1 MSCTVVLALGYG
13 SLKSGFPWVTAELK
27 KQGKTVDKYIASL
40 PPAPHIALLH
50 KRWQVSCTA
59 SQNNRSGSRIKVKDT
74 GTTNISET
82 RPDAIYQGLT
92 EEMKKWL
99 ADGEF
104 FTNIEVK
111 LRTEIAST
119 EEFVQIF
126 LECKA
131 EIWQLPWDAWQF
143 REIYCNSEIIGSS
156 PEYKKIPLQA
166 TFGGRPLPSQGR
178 ILCVSGNAEG
188 IDVEQDIQEIK
199 AYLGD
204 RCELEFL
211 KEPTPEEFNARLF
224 DDKSW
229 QVFFFAGH
237 SDSDENG
244 ANIKLYINRNY
255 QNDSVTLEYLIEGI
269 KRAFYKGLQLL
280 IFNSCSSM
288 SMAVDLVSNNLSL
301 PPIIVMRAPIPDP
314 IAQDFV
320 KSLLKYLAREE
331 PLFLAV
337 RKAKDDLLRWEKRCP
352 GASSIP
358 MLCQQPNLEEFTLPK
373 PEANRHSNING
384 NTAIEPEC
392 DRAKNQLSLSLS
404 HLMQRLA
411 IGLAVSA
418 IGYILM
424 GPIVAPV
431 ANKIGMKNARQN
443 KPLIAKIYYKLSSLL
458 DPNYAAPHY
467 NLSELCNK
475 LNDSEC
481 ALQAMQNAAWRGL
494 PDAYAQSSKNFILQN
509 KHQEA
514 LKAIALCLENTKY
527 DGVKAACFKNRGWV
541 RLEQKQYDAAETDL
555 RTAIAFRKDSPEAQ
569 CLLAE
574 VLEIKGQKQAAL
586 AAWNQALKYSDYRI
600 PKQDECILSARQRL
614 QAKGNKP

>member
-13 SLKSGFPWVTAELK
+13 SLESGFPWVTAELK

-59 SQNNRSGSRIKVKDT
+59 SQNNRSGSRIKVKET
-74 GTTNISET
+74 GTTNISED
-82 RPDAIYQGLT
+82 RPDAIYQGLI

-99 ADGEF
+99 TDSEF

-126 LECKA
+126 LECKS

-188 IDVEQDIQEIK
+188 IDVEKDSQEIK

-211 KEPTPEEFNARLF
+211 KEPTPEEFNDRLF
-224 DDKSW
+224 DDKGW

-244 ANIKLYINRNY
+244 ANIKLYINRKH
-255 QNDSVTLEYLIEGI
+255 QNNSVSLEYLIEGI

-288 SMAVDLVSNNLSL
+288 SMAVDLVSNGLSL

-337 RKAKDDLLRWEKRCP
+337 RKAKDDLLRWEKRFP

-358 MLCQQPNLEEFTLPK
+358 MLCQQPNFEEFKLPQ
-373 PEANRHSNING
+373 PEENRHSNIGG

-392 DRAKNQLSLSLS
+392 DRAKNQISVSRS

-411 IGLAVSA
+411 IGLAVTA
-418 IGYILM
+418 IGYMLM
-424 GPIVAPV
+424 GPIVAPI
-431 ANKIGMKNARQN
+431 ANKIGKKNHDR
-443 KPLIAKIYYKLSSLL
+443 KPLVAKVAYNIATLL
-458 DPNYAAPHY
+458 NVDYAAPYY
-467 NLSELCNK
+467 NLAILHES
-475 LNDSEC
+475 LNEKEY
-481 ALQAMQNAAWRGL
+481 AQKFMKEAAWRGS
-494 PDAYAQSSKNFILQN
+494 PEANAQVSRSLILNNQ
-509 KHQEA
+509 HQEA
-514 LKAIALCLENTKY
+514 LKFIDRCLETTKY
-527 DGVKAACFKNRGWV
+527 DAVKAACLKNRGWV
-541 RLEQKQYDAAETDL
+541 RLDQKQYDLAEDDL
-555 RTAIAFRKDSPEAQ
+555 RTSIELIENSPEAQ
-569 CLLAE
+569 CLLAQL
-574 VLEIKGQKQAAL
+574 LENRGKQQEAL
-586 AAWNQALKYSDYRI
+586 SAWNQALKYSDYRI
-600 PKQDECILSARQRL
+600 PKQDKCILIARQRL